1 MTLKKSFTKTTNY
14 VMMMGDFYAY
24 VHRSGGPTAAES
36 HTKSQHLN
44 PFSLSKILWT
54 ICEFVLQYLLKVAG
68 FSSLTQCTEP

>member
-44 PFSLSKILWT
+44 PFSLSEIL
-54 ICEFVLQYLLKVAG
+54 
-68 FSSLTQCTEP
+68 